1 MAAKV
6 LFHKERMLNVIK
18 KIIEK
23 YKSGAFREMWNE
35 TKWLYSY
42 AAKYKWLIVIYIVIG
57 LFATGLA
64 LAASLVTKNLIN
76 EVIGGKISAAAVALY
91 VFLGLSGIAV
101 SALNRRLSAKISLRV
116 NNEIRADV
124 FGKFISTTWEEV
136 SAFHSGDLLNRING
150 DVSTVADSV
159 IGWIPS
165 VTIKSAQFIGAIA
178 IICYYDAAMA
188 LLSLISIP
196 AAALISS
203 LLLRKMRSYGTKIRE
218 AGSELMSFFE
228 ESLQNIQTVKAFG
241 LSQSLDGR
249 LAQLQKIYYDTSLE
263 YNALSVKVT
272 SGMSVLGLFVSYL
285 CMGWCIF
292 RLFTGAID
300 IGTMVLFIQLSS
312 YLSSSISSLI
322 SSVPTVI
329 SATVSAGRII
339 SVLNLPREEEDESL
353 AAREIADFGEAPEIE
368 FRDVSFGYKNG
379 GKVFSEVNLT
389 VAPGEFAAFVGPS
402 GGGKTTL
409 LRLLLGLVKPQSGK
423 ATLSAKGKTTEISS
437 VTRRIFTYVPQE
449 KAMFSGTVA
458 EMLRLFS
465 PEATDE
471 EINAAL
477 KAACA
482 YDFVAA
488 LPEGINTPLGERGA
502 GFSEGQ
508 NQRLAI
514 ARAVLRKAPVLLLDE
529 ATSALDLE
537 TERQVL
543 ENITAL
549 CRGKTLIV
557 MTHRESVL
565 PLCDSVYRISG
576 GKVEKVRYRALLLL
590 SV

>member
-6 LFHKERMLNVIK
+6 LFRKERMLNVIK

-76 EVIGGKISAAAVALY
+76 EVLGGKISAAAVALY

-423 ATLSAKGKTTEISS
+423 ATLSAKGKAAEISS
-437 VTRRIFTYVPQE
+437 ATRRIFTYVPQE

-537 TERQVL
+537 TERRVL

-576 GKVEKVRYRALLLL
+576 GKVEKVR
-590 SV
+590 

>member
-1 MAAKV
+1 
-6 LFHKERMLNVIK
+6 MLNVIK

-76 EVIGGKISAAAVALY
+76 EVLGGKISAAAVALY

-437 VTRRIFTYVPQE
+437 ATRRIFTYVPQE

-537 TERQVL
+537 TERRVL

-549 CRGKTLIV
+549 CRSKTLIV

-576 GKVEKVRYRALLLL
+576 GKVEKVR
-590 SV
+590 

>member
-6 LFHKERMLNVIK
+6 LFRKERMLNVIK

-76 EVIGGKISAAAVALY
+76 EVLGGKISAAAVALY

-353 AAREIADFGEAPEIE
+353 AAREIADFDEAPEIE

-423 ATLSAKGKTTEISS
+423 ATLSAKGKAAEISS
-437 VTRRIFTYVPQE
+437 ATRRIFTYVPQE

-537 TERQVL
+537 TERRVL

-576 GKVEKVRYRALLLL
+576 GKVEKVR
-590 SV
+590 

>member
-1 MAAKV
+1 
-6 LFHKERMLNVIK
+6 MLNVIK

-76 EVIGGKISAAAVALY
+76 EVLGGKISAAAVALY

-437 VTRRIFTYVPQE
+437 ATRRIFTYVPQE

-537 TERQVL
+537 TERRVL

-565 PLCDSVYRISG
+565 PLCNSVYRISG
-576 GKVEKVRYRALLLL
+576 GKVEKVR
-590 SV
+590 

>member
-1 MAAKV
+1 
-6 LFHKERMLNVIK
+6 MLNVIK

-76 EVIGGKISAAAVALY
+76 EVLGGKISAAAVALY

-241 LSQSLDGR
+241 LSQSLDSR

-263 YNALSVKVT
+263 YNALSVKVI

-537 TERQVL
+537 TERRVL

-576 GKVEKVRYRALLLL
+576 GKVEKVR
-590 SV
+590 

>member
-6 LFHKERMLNVIK
+6 LFRKERMLNVIK

-76 EVIGGKISAAAVALY
+76 EVLGGKISAAAVALY

-449 KAMFSGTVA
+449 KAMFSGTIA

-537 TERQVL
+537 TERRVL

-576 GKVEKVRYRALLLL
+576 GKVEKVR
-590 SV
+590 

>member
-91 VFLGLSGIAV
+91 VFLGLSGIAI

-165 VTIKSAQFIGAIA
+165 VTVKSAQFIGAIA

-437 VTRRIFTYVPQE
+437 ATRRIFTYVPQE

-537 TERQVL
+537 TERRVL

-576 GKVEKVRYRALLLL
+576 GKVEKVR
-590 SV
+590 

>member
-6 LFHKERMLNVIK
+6 LFRTERMLNVIK

-76 EVIGGKISAAAVALY
+76 EVLGGKISAAAVALY

-471 EINAAL
+471 EINDAL

-537 TERQVL
+537 TERRVL
-543 ENITAL
+543 ENITAM

-576 GKVEKVRYRALLLL
+576 GKVEKVR
-590 SV
+590 

>member
-1 MAAKV
+1 
-6 LFHKERMLNVIK
+6 MLNVIK

-353 AAREIADFGEAPEIE
+353 AALEIADFGEAPEIE

-537 TERQVL
+537 TERRVL

-576 GKVEKVRYRALLLL
+576 GKVEKVR
-590 SV
+590 

>member
-1 MAAKV
+1 
-6 LFHKERMLNVIK
+6 MLNVIK

-42 AAKYKWLIVIYIVIG
+42 AAKYKWLIVLYIVIG

-76 EVIGGKISAAAVALY
+76 EVLGGKISAAAVALY

-165 VTIKSAQFIGAIA
+165 VTVKSAQFIGAIA

-353 AAREIADFGEAPEIE
+353 AAREIADFDEAPKIE

-379 GKVFSEVNLT
+379 GKVFSGVNLT
-389 VAPGEFAAFVGPS
+389 VTPGEFAAFVGPS

-423 ATLSAKGKTTEISS
+423 ASLSAKGKTAEISS
-437 VTRRIFTYVPQE
+437 ATRRIFTYVPQE

-537 TERQVL
+537 TERLVL

-576 GKVEKVRYRALLLL
+576 GKVEKVR
-590 SV
+590 

>member
-6 LFHKERMLNVIK
+6 LFRKERMLNVIK

-42 AAKYKWLIVIYIVIG
+42 AAKYKWLIVLYIVIG

-101 SALNRRLSAKISLRV
+101 SALNRRLSAKISLWV

-165 VTIKSAQFIGAIA
+165 VTVKSAQFIGAIA

-353 AAREIADFGEAPEIE
+353 AAREIADFDEAPKIE

-379 GKVFSEVNLT
+379 GKVFSGVNLT
-389 VAPGEFAAFVGPS
+389 IAPGEFAAFVGPS

-423 ATLSAKGKTTEISS
+423 ATLSSKGKTAEISS
-437 VTRRIFTYVPQE
+437 ATRRIFTYVPQE

-537 TERQVL
+537 TERRVL

-576 GKVEKVRYRALLLL
+576 GKVEKVR
-590 SV
+590 

>member
-6 LFHKERMLNVIK
+6 LFRKERMLNVIK

-437 VTRRIFTYVPQE
+437 ATRRIFTYVPQE

-465 PEATDE
+465 TEATDE

-537 TERQVL
+537 TERRVL

-576 GKVEKVRYRALLLL
+576 GKVEKVR
-590 SV
+590 

>member
-6 LFHKERMLNVIK
+6 LFRKERMLNVIK

-42 AAKYKWLIVIYIVIG
+42 AAKYKWLIVLYIVIG

-188 LLSLISIP
+188 FLSLISIP

-241 LSQSLDGR
+241 LSQSLDSR

-537 TERQVL
+537 TERRVL

-576 GKVEKVRYRALLLL
+576 GKVEKVR
-590 SV
+590 

>member
-1 MAAKV
+1 
-6 LFHKERMLNVIK
+6 MLNVIK

-57 LFATGLA
+57 LFSTGLA

-76 EVIGGKISAAAVALY
+76 EVLGGKISAAAVALY

-437 VTRRIFTYVPQE
+437 ATRRIFTYVPQE

-537 TERQVL
+537 TERRVL

-576 GKVEKVRYRALLLL
+576 GKVEKVR
-590 SV
+590 

>member
-1 MAAKV
+1 
-6 LFHKERMLNVIK
+6 MLNVIK

-42 AAKYKWLIVIYIVIG
+42 AAKYKWLIVLYIVIG

-91 VFLGLSGIAV
+91 VFLGLSGIAI

-353 AAREIADFGEAPEIE
+353 AALEIADFGEAPEIE

-537 TERQVL
+537 TERRVL

-576 GKVEKVRYRALLLL
+576 GKVEKVR
-590 SV
+590 

>member
-6 LFHKERMLNVIK
+6 LFRKERMLNVIK

-76 EVIGGKISAAAVALY
+76 EVLGGKISAAAVALY

-165 VTIKSAQFIGAIA
+165 VTVKSAQFIGAIA

-389 VAPGEFAAFVGPS
+389 VAPGEFTAFVGPS

-423 ATLSAKGKTTEISS
+423 ATLSAKGKAAEISS
-437 VTRRIFTYVPQE
+437 ATRRIFTYVPQE

-576 GKVEKVRYRALLLL
+576 GKVEKVR
-590 SV
+590 

>member
-6 LFHKERMLNVIK
+6 LFRKERMLNVIK

-76 EVIGGKISAAAVALY
+76 EVLGGKISAAAVALY

-329 SATVSAGRII
+329 SATVSARRII
-339 SVLNLPREEEDESL
+339 SVLNLPREEEEESL

-537 TERQVL
+537 TERRVL

-576 GKVEKVRYRALLLL
+576 GKVEKVR
-590 SV
+590 

>member
-76 EVIGGKISAAAVALY
+76 EVLGGKISAAAVALY

-353 AAREIADFGEAPEIE
+353 AAREIADFDEAPEIE

-423 ATLSAKGKTTEISS
+423 ATLSAKGKAAEISS
-437 VTRRIFTYVPQE
+437 ATRRIFTYVPQE

-537 TERQVL
+537 TERRVL

-576 GKVEKVRYRALLLL
+576 GKVEKVR
-590 SV
+590 

>member
-6 LFHKERMLNVIK
+6 LFRKERMLNVIK

-42 AAKYKWLIVIYIVIG
+42 AAKYKWLIVLYIVIG

-165 VTIKSAQFIGAIA
+165 VTVKSAQFIGAIA

-353 AAREIADFGEAPEIE
+353 AAREIADFDEAPKIE

-379 GKVFSEVNLT
+379 GKVFSGVNLT

-423 ATLSAKGKTTEISS
+423 ATLSAKGKTAEISS

-488 LPEGINTPLGERGA
+488 LPNGINTPLGERGA

-543 ENITAL
+543 KNITDL

-576 GKVEKVRYRALLLL
+576 GKVEKVR
-590 SV
+590 

>member
-1 MAAKV
+1 
-6 LFHKERMLNVIK
+6 MLNVIK

-353 AAREIADFGEAPEIE
+353 AAREIADFDEAPEIE

-437 VTRRIFTYVPQE
+437 ATRRIFTYVPQE

-465 PEATDE
+465 PETTDE

-537 TERQVL
+537 TERRVL

-576 GKVEKVRYRALLLL
+576 GKVEKVR
-590 SV
+590 

>member
-1 MAAKV
+1 
-6 LFHKERMLNVIK
+6 MLNVIK

-76 EVIGGKISAAAVALY
+76 EVLGGKISAAAVALY

-150 DVSTVADSV
+150 GVSTVADSV

-437 VTRRIFTYVPQE
+437 ATRRIFTYVPQE

-537 TERQVL
+537 TERRVL

-576 GKVEKVRYRALLLL
+576 GKVEKVR
-590 SV
+590 

>member
-1 MAAKV
+1 
-6 LFHKERMLNVIK
+6 MLNVIK

-76 EVIGGKISAAAVALY
+76 EVLGGKISAAAVALY

-353 AAREIADFGEAPEIE
+353 AAREIADFDEAPEIE

-423 ATLSAKGKTTEISS
+423 ATLSAKGKAAEISS

-537 TERQVL
+537 TERRVL

-576 GKVEKVRYRALLLL
+576 GKVEKVR
-590 SV
+590 

>member
-6 LFHKERMLNVIK
+6 LFRKERMLNVIK

-76 EVIGGKISAAAVALY
+76 EVLGGKISAAAVALY

-272 SGMSVLGLFVSYL
+272 SGMSVMGLFVSYL

-437 VTRRIFTYVPQE
+437 ATRKIFTYVPQE

-537 TERQVL
+537 TERRVL

-576 GKVEKVRYRALLLL
+576 GKVEKVR
-590 SV
+590 

>member
-6 LFHKERMLNVIK
+6 LFRKERMLNVIK

-76 EVIGGKISAAAVALY
+76 EVLGGKISAAAVALY

-124 FGKFISTTWEEV
+124 FGKFISTTWEDV

-353 AAREIADFGEAPEIE
+353 AAREIADFDEAPEIE

-537 TERQVL
+537 TERRVL

-576 GKVEKVRYRALLLL
+576 GNVEKVR
-590 SV
+590 

>member
-6 LFHKERMLNVIK
+6 LFRKERMLNVIK

-42 AAKYKWLIVIYIVIG
+42 AAKYKWLIVLYIVIG

-241 LSQSLDGR
+241 LSQSLDSR

-537 TERQVL
+537 TERRVL

-576 GKVEKVRYRALLLL
+576 GKVEKVR
-590 SV
+590 

>member
-1 MAAKV
+1 
-6 LFHKERMLNVIK
+6 MLNVIK

-76 EVIGGKISAAAVALY
+76 EVLGGKISAAAVALY

-423 ATLSAKGKTTEISS
+423 ATLSAKGKAAEISS
-437 VTRRIFTYVPQE
+437 ATRRIFTYVPQE

-537 TERQVL
+537 TERRVL

-576 GKVEKVRYRALLLL
+576 GKLEKVR
-590 SV
+590 

>member
-1 MAAKV
+1 
-6 LFHKERMLNVIK
+6 MLNVIK

-537 TERQVL
+537 TERRVL

-576 GKVEKVRYRALLLL
+576 GKVEKVR
-590 SV
+590 

>member
-6 LFHKERMLNVIK
+6 LFRKERMLNVIK

-76 EVIGGKISAAAVALY
+76 EVLGGKISAAAVALY

-263 YNALSVKVT
+263 YNALYVKVT

-537 TERQVL
+537 TERRVL

-576 GKVEKVRYRALLLL
+576 GKVEKVR
-590 SV
+590 

>member
-1 MAAKV
+1 
-6 LFHKERMLNVIK
+6 MLK

-42 AAKYKWLIVIYIVIG
+42 AAKYKWLIVLYIVVG
-57 LFATGLA
+57 LFATGLS
-64 LAASLVTKNLIN
+64 LFASLVSKNLIN
-76 EVIGGKISAAAVALY
+76 EVIGGKISSAAVALY
-91 VFLGLSGIAV
+91 VFLGVSGIAV
-101 SALNRRLSAKISLRV
+101 SAFNRRISAKISLRV

-124 FGKFISTTWEEV
+124 FSKFISTTWEEV

-150 DVSTVADSV
+150 DVSIVADSV

-165 VTIKSAQFIGAIA
+165 VTVKLAQFIGALA
-178 IICYYDAAMA
+178 IIFYYDAAMA

-203 LLLRKMRSYGTKIRE
+203 LLLRKMRSYGAKIRE

-241 LSQSLDGR
+241 LSQSLDSR
-249 LAQLQKIYYDTSLE
+249 LAQLQKIYCDTSLE

-272 SGMSVLGLFVSYL
+272 SGMSVLGLAVSYL
-285 CMGWCIF
+285 CMGWCIY

-300 IGTMVLFIQLSS
+300 IGTMVLFLQLSG

-322 SSVPTVI
+322 GSVPTVI
-329 SATVSAGRII
+329 TATVSAGRII
-339 SVLNLPREEEDESL
+339 AVLNLPREASGGNG
-353 AAREIADFGEAPEIE
+353 AAEEIAASGKVPEIE
-368 FRDVSFGYKNG
+368 FDNVGFGYKNG
-379 GKVFSEVNLT
+379 GEVFSGVNLKI
-389 VAPGEFAAFVGPS
+389 APGEFAAFVGPS

-409 LRLLLGLVKPQSGK
+409 LRVLLGLVKPAFGK
-423 ATLSAKGKTTEISS
+423 ATLSAGGVTAEISPA
-437 VTRRIFTYVPQE
+437 TRKIFTYVPQE
-449 KAMFSGTVA
+449 KAVFSGTVA

-465 PEATDE
+465 PDATDE
-471 EINAAL
+471 EIFAAL

-488 LPEGINTPLGERGA
+488 LPQGINTPLGERGA

-508 NQRLAI
+508 NQRLSI

-537 TERQVL
+537 TERTVL

-565 PLCDSVYRISG
+565 PLCDSVYQISG
-576 GKVEKVRYRALLLL
+576 GKVSRLRGK
-590 SV
+590 

>member
-6 LFHKERMLNVIK
+6 LFRKERMLNVIK

-76 EVIGGKISAAAVALY
+76 EVLGGKISAAAVALY

-482 YDFVAA
+482 YDFVAV

-576 GKVEKVRYRALLLL
+576 GKVEKVR
-590 SV
+590 

>member
-6 LFHKERMLNVIK
+6 LFRKERMLNVIK

-42 AAKYKWLIVIYIVIG
+42 AAKYKWLIVLYIVIG

-537 TERQVL
+537 TERRVL

-576 GKVEKVRYRALLLL
+576 GKVEKVR
-590 SV
+590 

>member
-6 LFHKERMLNVIK
+6 LFRKERMLNVIK

-76 EVIGGKISAAAVALY
+76 EVLGGKISAAAVALY

-241 LSQSLDGR
+241 LSQSLDSR

-263 YNALSVKVT
+263 YNALSVKAT

-537 TERQVL
+537 TERRVL

-576 GKVEKVRYRALLLL
+576 GKVEKVR
-590 SV
+590 

>member
-6 LFHKERMLNVIK
+6 LFRKERMLNVIK

-353 AAREIADFGEAPEIE
+353 AALEIADFGEAPEIE

-537 TERQVL
+537 TERRVL

-576 GKVEKVRYRALLLL
+576 GKVEKVR
-590 SV
+590 

>member
-6 LFHKERMLNVIK
+6 LFRKERMLNVIK

-76 EVIGGKISAAAVALY
+76 EVLGGKISAAAVALY

-165 VTIKSAQFIGAIA
+165 VTIKSTQFIGAIA

-353 AAREIADFGEAPEIE
+353 AALEIADFGEAPEIE

-537 TERQVL
+537 TERRVL

-576 GKVEKVRYRALLLL
+576 GKVEKVR
-590 SV
+590 